1 MRRCRA
7 IADTAMQMQSAQEID
22 AYLKEELKKVVSQE
36 SESRGS

>member
-7 IADTAMQMQSAQEID
+7 IADTALQMQGAQEID
-22 AYLKEELKKVVSQE
+22 AYLKEELKKVVSHE